1 MPIVKGVIGRKRV
14 NKMEQNIRKFGVF
27 VATLALIASVLVM
40 PNASAGDGDLSMT
53 VEGDNGLTS
62 YGAKY
67 GRANFI
73 GSVSSTSVD
82 ADEDLTITASFDSES
97 GWDSNDASV
106 GVWDGTSCAVGEE
119 DDFGHG
125 GYNFGTLSVTLDFCI
140 SVLVDGDSFDNGDS
154 VEMVIDAS
162 SSNSTLDNVV
172 NAQVVV
178 SDWVSSTE
186 DTVAKTFTE
195 SSANTTE
202 DCASASSCHSYTIT
216 IHNNKVDSSGVAQA
230 LSDPIK
236 ISYNSATPGWRIES
250 DDAGWD
256 AMNVEAT
263 IGYIAPGESYNF
275 VIEVSLS
282 GGNALASSYVG
293 NSVLAFQ
300 VSDDNNVIVFV
311 NFEAIVEDN
320 FAVSVSGSGNQYVDN
335 GCEDGGYEIDW
346 DVNIRNH
353 GNKPDSFD
361 VVFNTTDVV
370 AEAWNIEGATDI
382 NTGNLPPKAEKG
394 GYSLSVELTVPGGL
408 PAGTTHGFTM
418 TVTSVGDD
426 TQTQT
431 QEFSATVVQCYDIS
445 MVVATTTDS
454 ADPGSSADFS
464 ATVTNNG
471 NGEDTV
477 SLMAM
482 GAGAWSPTLSES
494 ASTIASG
501 SSTQVLFTLTV
512 PSDASSTAKSGEAMV
527 HAYSED
533 PDCATDKVN
542 CDLEAYKACK
552 DAIGE
557 CGVRTSQ
564 ANITVDL
571 SANQVFD
578 ITAGYY
584 YNASMASASVQ
595 EGMSIQ
601 LKFNVTNNG
610 NGNDNVGVALA
621 NAPSWVTLVQDSTPA
636 GPGQTF
642 TVTIDIAA
650 PASGSLGAVAPFQVV
665 ATSQDGTTTSTTG
678 DFTLTVV
685 EKKTAGGPTT
695 EEVDDDDGGLPGF
708 GFLPAIAAIGAV
720 LLLRRRL

>member
-1 MPIVKGVIGRKRV
+1 
-14 NKMEQNIRKFGVF
+14 MEQNIRKFGVF

-40 PNASAGDGDLSMT
+40 PSASAGDGDLSMT

-82 ADEDLTITASFDSES
+82 ADDDLTITASFDDES
-97 GWDSNDASV
+97 SWDSNDAQI
-106 GVWDGTSCAVGEE
+106 GAWDGTYCAVGED
-119 DDFGHG
+119 DDFGSG
-125 GYNFGTLSVTLDFCI
+125 SYNFGTLDGTLAFCI
-140 SVLVDGDSFDNGDS
+140 SVLIDGDLFDNGDS

-162 SSNSTLDNVV
+162 SSISTLDNPV

-178 SDWVSSTE
+178 SDWTSSTA

-202 DCASASSCHSYTIT
+202 DCVSAVSCHSYTIT
-216 IHNNKVDSSGVAQA
+216 IHNNKVDSSGTAQA
-230 LSDPIK
+230 LSDPVS
-236 ISYNSATPGWRIES
+236 ISYNSATPGWRIDS

-256 AMNVEAT
+256 EMLMQAT
-263 IGYIAPGESYNF
+263 IGYIGPGESYDF

-282 GGNALASSYVG
+282 GSYALASSYVG

-311 NFEAIVEDN
+311 DFEAIVEDN
-320 FAVSVSGSGNQYVDN
+320 FAVSVQGSGNQDVDN
-335 GCEDGGYEIDW
+335 GCGGNDYKVDW
-346 DVNIRNH
+346 NVNIKNY

-361 VVFNTTDVV
+361 VVFDTTDVV
-370 AEAWNIEGATDI
+370 SAAWSITGASDA
-382 NTGNLPPKAEKG
+382 NTGSILPKAENG
-394 GYSLSVELTVPGGL
+394 EISYAIELTVPSDL
-408 PAGTTHGFTM
+408 PAGTSHGFTM

-431 QEFSATVVQCYDIS
+431 QEFSATVVQCYSIAMTVDKT
-445 MVVATTTDS
+445 ADS
-454 ADPGSSADFS
+454 ADPDSSADFS
-464 ATVTNNG
+464 VTVTNNG

-482 GAGAWSPTLSES
+482 GPMAWSPTLSES

-501 SSTQVLFTLTV
+501 SSAQVLFSLTV
-512 PSDASSTAKSGEAMV
+512 PSGAASTDKIEGAMV

-542 CDLEAYKACK
+542 CDLEVFK
-552 DAIGE
+552 GLS
-557 CGVRTSQ
+557 TSS

-571 SANQVFD
+571 STNQIFD
-578 ITAGYY
+578 VTAGYY

-621 NAPSWVTLVQDSTPA
+621 NAPSWVTLAQDSTPA

-642 TVTIDIAA
+642 TVTINIAA

-665 ATSQDGTTTSTTG
+665 ATSQDGITTSTTG

-685 EKKTAGGPTT
+685 EKKTDSGGPTT

>member
-1 MPIVKGVIGRKRV
+1 
-14 NKMEQNIRKFGVF
+14 MEQNIRKFGVF

-40 PNASAGDGDLSMT
+40 PSASAGDGDLSMT

-67 GRANFI
+67 GRANFT

-82 ADEDLTITASFDSES
+82 ADDNLTISASFDSES
-97 GWDSNDASV
+97 SWDSNNAQI
-106 GVWDGTSCAVGEE
+106 GAWDGTTCAVGEE
-119 DDFGHG
+119 DDFGSG
-125 GYNFGTLSVTLDFCI
+125 SYNFGTLDGTLGFCI
-140 SVLVDGDSFDNGDS
+140 SVLVDGDLFDNGDS
-154 VEMVIDAS
+154 VEMVINAN

-186 DTVAKTFTE
+186 DTVAKSFTE

-202 DCASASSCHSYTIT
+202 DCASAVSCHSYTIT
-216 IHNNKVDSSGVAQA
+216 IHNNKVDSSGTAQA

-236 ISYNSATPGWRIES
+236 ISYNSATPGWSIDS
-250 DDAGWD
+250 DDTGWD
-256 AMNVEAT
+256 IMTKQAT
-263 IGYIAPGESYNF
+263 IGYIAPGESYNL
-275 VIEVSLS
+275 VIEISLS
-282 GGNALASSYVG
+282 GSYALASSYVG

-320 FAVSVSGSGNQYVDN
+320 LAVSVQGSGNQDVDN
-335 GCEDGGYEIDW
+335 GCSDNDYKVDW
-346 DVNIRNH
+346 DVNIKNY
-353 GNKPDSFD
+353 GNKPDSFE

-370 AEAWNIEGATDI
+370 AAAWNTEGATDV
-382 NTGNLPPKAEKG
+382 NTGSILPKAENG
-394 GYSLSVELTVPGGL
+394 EYSLSVELTVPNGL

-418 TVTSVGDD
+418 TVTSVGDA

-431 QEFSATVVQCYDIS
+431 QAFSATVVQCYGIAMTVDK
-445 MVVATTTDS
+445 TTDS
-454 ADPGSSADFS
+454 ADPGLDGDFS
-464 ATVTNNG
+464 VTVTNNG

-477 SLMAM
+477 SLTAM
-482 GAGAWSPTLSES
+482 GSTAWVPTLSVS

-501 SSTQVLFTLTV
+501 SSAQVVFTLTV
-512 PSDASSTAKSGEAMV
+512 PSDASSTATSGVAMV
-527 HAYSED
+527 HAYSEG
-533 PDCATDKVN
+533 CGA
-542 CDLEAYKACK
+542 DLE
-552 DAIGE
+552 G
-557 CGVRTSQ
+557 CGYEANTS
-564 ANITVDL
+564 VEL

-621 NAPSWVTLVQDSTPA
+621 NAPSWVTLADDQTSVLV
-636 GPGQTF
+636 GPGQSS
-642 TVTIDIAA
+642 TVAINVMA
-650 PASGSLGAVAPFQVV
+650 PASGSLGAVDSFQVV
-665 ATSQDGTTTSTTG
+665 ATSSDGTTTSTTG

-685 EKKTAGGPTT
+685 EKKIDSGGPTT

>member
-1 MPIVKGVIGRKRV
+1 
-14 NKMEQNIRKFGVF
+14 MEQNIRKFGVF

-40 PNASAGDGDLSMT
+40 PSASAGDGDLSMT

-82 ADEDLTITASFDSES
+82 ADDDLTITASFDEES
-97 GWDSNDASV
+97 SWDSNDAQI
-106 GVWDGTSCAVGEE
+106 GAWDGTYCAVGED
-119 DDFGHG
+119 DDFGSG
-125 GYNFGTLSVTLDFCI
+125 SYNFGTLDGTVEFCI
-140 SVLVDGDSFDNGDS
+140 SVLIDGDLFDNGDS
-154 VEMVIDAS
+154 VEMVISAS
-162 SSNSTLDNVV
+162 SSISTLDNPV

-178 SDWVSSTE
+178 SDWTSSTA
-186 DTVAKTFTE
+186 DTVAKTFAE

-202 DCASASSCHSYTIT
+202 DCASAVSCHLYTIT
-216 IHNNKVDSSGVAQA
+216 IHNNKVDSSGTAQA
-230 LSDPIK
+230 LSDPVS
-236 ISYNSATPGWRIES
+236 ISYNSATPGWRIDS

-256 AMNVEAT
+256 EMLMQAT
-263 IGYIAPGESYNF
+263 IGYIGPGESYDF

-282 GGNALASSYVG
+282 GSYALASSYVG

-320 FAVSVSGSGNQYVDN
+320 FAVSVQGSGNQDVDN
-335 GCEDGGYEIDW
+335 GCGGNDYKVDW
-346 DVNIRNH
+346 NVNIKNY

-361 VVFNTTDVV
+361 VVFDTTDVV
-370 AEAWNIEGATDI
+370 SAAWSITGASDA
-382 NTGNLPPKAEKG
+382 NTGSILPKAENG
-394 GYSLSVELTVPGGL
+394 EISYAVELTVPRDL
-408 PAGTTHGFTM
+408 PAGTTHGFNM

-431 QEFSATVVQCYDIS
+431 QEFSATVVQCYGIS
-445 MVVATTTDS
+445 MVVDKTTDN
-454 ADPGSSADFS
+454 ADPGSSADF
-464 ATVTNNG
+464 TVTITNNG

-477 SLMAM
+477 SLMGM
-482 GAGAWSPTLSES
+482 GSTAWNPTLSES

-501 SSTQVLFTLTV
+501 SSAPVLFTLTV
-512 PSDASSTAKSGEAMV
+512 PSDASSTATSGMAMV
-527 HAYSED
+527 HAYSEG
-533 PDCATDKVN
+533 CGA
-542 CDLEAYKACK
+542 DLESCEYEAN
-552 DAIGE
+552 
-557 CGVRTSQ
+557 TS
-564 ANITVDL
+564 VEL

-578 ITAGYY
+578 VTAGYY

-621 NAPSWVTLVQDSTPA
+621 NAPSWVTLSQDSTPA

-642 TVTIDIAA
+642 TVTINIAA
-650 PASGSLGAVAPFQVV
+650 PASGSLGAVDPFQVV
-665 ATSQDGTTTSTTG
+665 ATSQDGETTSTTG

-685 EKKTAGGPTT
+685 EKKTDSGGPTT